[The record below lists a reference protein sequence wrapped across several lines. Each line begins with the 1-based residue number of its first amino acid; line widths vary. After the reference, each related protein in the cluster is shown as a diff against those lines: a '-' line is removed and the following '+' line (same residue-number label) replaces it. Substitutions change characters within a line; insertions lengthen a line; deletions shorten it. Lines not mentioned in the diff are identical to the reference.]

1 MSRWWKRGRE
11 PREQRERQSIDL
23 ESELRAL
30 RPAPRPELVDSI
42 TDRVVMKAHARPQYH
57 RLSRLSFAAALTTL
71 VLGTLASFGG
81 LSHAATGTVDA
92 LQAVK
97 SVAADNAG
105 PRIPDRSP
113 AQTQYGG
120 EDEEVEVTTVV
131 RTQPGGGA
139 PGGGAPGGGA
149 PVSEVAG
156 VTAAGQLPLTGLG
169 LVTTALVGLGFAGL
183 GLALLRAS
191 RMPEG
196 S

>member
-1 MSRWWKRGRE
+1 M
-11 PREQRERQSIDL
+11 
-23 ESELRAL
+23 
-30 RPAPRPELVDSI
+30 
-42 TDRVVMKAHARPQYH
+42 THHARPQLH

-92 LQAVK
+92 FEAVK

-105 PRIPDRSP
+105 PRRPDRSP

-120 EDEEVEVTTVV
+120 EEEDFEVTKDVT
-131 RTQPGGGA
+131 TTPAGGA

-149 PVSEVAG
+149 PEVAG
-156 VTAAGQLPLTGLG
+156 VTAGEQLPLTGLG

-183 GLALLRAS
+183 GLALRRAS
-191 RMPEG
+191 RMPDG
-196 S
+196 T

>member
-1 MSRWWKRGRE
+1 M
-11 PREQRERQSIDL
+11 
-23 ESELRAL
+23 
-30 RPAPRPELVDSI
+30 
-42 TDRVVMKAHARPQYH
+42 THHARPQLH

-92 LQAVK
+92 FEAVK

-131 RTQPGGGA
+131 RTQPGA

-183 GLALLRAS
+183 GLALRRAS

>member
-11 PREQRERQSIDL
+11 PQRGRNPIDL

-42 TDRVVMKAHARPQYH
+42 AERIASAQPRPQLH
-57 RLSRLSFAAALTTL
+57 RLSRLSFAAAVTTL

-81 LSHAATGTVDA
+81 LSHAASGTVDA
-92 LQAVK
+92 FETVK
-97 SVAADNAG
+97 SVATENVG
-105 PRIPDRSP
+105 LRVPDRSP
-113 AQTQYGG
+113 AQTQYR
-120 EDEEVEVTTVV
+120 DEEEETKITTVV
-131 RTQPGGGA
+131 GTRPGA
-139 PGGGAPGGGA
+139 PGGGGGGGA
-149 PVSEVAG
+149 PVNEVAG
-156 VTAAGQLPLTGLG
+156 VTAEQLPLTGLG

-183 GLALLRAS
+183 GLALRRAS